1 MTNGLGVGC
10 EGKSRVDGDP
20 PLSLPTG
27 GMMLL
32 LLEMQ
37 RAEVELIFNRKLWK
51 FSEVLN

>member
-1 MTNGLGVGC
+1 MGY

-20 PLSLPTG
+20 LLSLPTG

-37 RAEVELIFNRKLWK
+37 RAEVELIFKRKLWE
-51 FSEVLN
+51 FSDVLN